1 MMSSFKALSG
11 ARLGELM
18 PTWPCD
24 WIKRTS
30 KGESGS
36 WIANSDGNDSSFL
49 FVSLISSFFSLGYI
63 SQDAQLEFGSFWCST
78 TATQYIN

>member
-36 WIANSDGNDSSFL
+36 WIANSDGNDSSFF
-49 FVSLISSFFSLGYI
+49 FVSLRFFLALDIYLKTLNWSL
-63 SQDAQLEFGSFWCST
+63 DRFG
-78 TATQYIN
+78 AVRRQRNI